1 MSKPPIGK
9 SQIIQL
15 LFSRYCVTQ
24 SSAIK
29 KKADAE
35 PVVMPIKTLMRIHLS
50 EPSSIFVTFS
60 MFITL
65 TKGEFMQK
73 YYNPSWINYFLATT
87 AVNSI
92 STKYSGAI
100 S

>member
-9 SQIIQL
+9 SQISQL
-15 LFSRYCVTQ
+15 LCSLQFVTQ

-35 PVVMPIKTLMRIHLS
+35 PVFMPIKTLMRIHLS

-60 MFITL
+60 MFIIL
-65 TKGEFMQK
+65 MKGEFMQK
-73 YYNPSWINYFLATT
+73 YKNPT
-87 AVNSI
+87 
-92 STKYSGAI
+92 
-100 S
+100 